1 VSGGS
6 SSTLG
11 RSPGPTYTEVLAT
24 DTHAVRDVLV
34 AERPGL
40 FGDDDVPVARYLSR
54 EFHELEKRHV
64 WGRTWQMACREEHLP
79 VVGDTYRYTICDL
92 DIDVVRVAV
101 GESDA
106 TPTIPRFEGRVAG
119 SGEAVAVD
127 TWGGFV
133 FVNPD
138 AGCESLRSFLGE
150 LVDHFEPWHLEQ
162 RYVEAHVVKRIRA
175 NWKVVQEAF
184 MESFHVGATHPQ
196 QLARLGDTNS
206 RYDCYTTFNR
216 ALHPSGIPSP
226 TLKWEP
232 TEQEMLDWMLDVR
245 ADEHPPVVLPE
256 GETVRSFVASV
267 SREGLRPTI
276 GDPAADALSDA
287 ELVDAMVYWVFPNL
301 HPWAAYQ
308 RIVYRFR
315 PDGDDHEASIMEVFL
330 ISPFTGERPP
340 PAVPVELDF
349 DDSFHGA
356 TQLGIT
362 ARILEQDAYN
372 LPRVQRGL
380 HNVRS
385 GSLRMALYQE
395 SRIRHF
401 HALLTESIGTV
412 GIRF

>member
-1 VSGGS
+1 MMA
-6 SSTLG
+6 
-11 RSPGPTYTEVLAT
+11 RSPGPSYTEVLAT
-24 DTHAVRDVLV
+24 DTHPVRDLLV
-34 AERPGL
+34 EERTVD
-40 FGDDDVPVARYLSR
+40 FGEADIPVSRYLSR
-54 EFHELEKRHV
+54 EFHELEKRYV
-64 WGRTWQMACREEHLP
+64 WSRTWQMACREEHLP
-79 VVGDTYRYTICDL
+79 EVGDAYRYTICDL
-92 DIDVVRVAV
+92 DIDLVRAAPDRV
-101 GESDA
+101 DA
-106 TPTIPRFEGRVAG
+106 SVTGTG
-119 SGEAVAVD
+119 SPVAVD

-138 AGCESLRSFLGE
+138 TGCEPMRGFLGE
-150 LVDHFEPWHLEQ
+150 LVDHFEPWHLER

-196 QLARLGDTNS
+196 QLVRLGDTNS
-206 RYDCYTTFNR
+206 RYDCYANFNR

-245 ADEHPPVVLPE
+245 IGEEPPVLLPD

-267 SREGLRPTI
+267 SRESLRSTI
-276 GDPAADALSDA
+276 GDAAADALSDA

-330 ISPFTGERPP
+330 ISPFVGERPP
-340 PAVPVELDF
+340 PATPVELGY
-349 DDSFHGA
+349 DDTFYGA
-356 TQLGIT
+356 AQLGIT

-380 HNVRS
+380 HNLRTGGVRMS
-385 GSLRMALYQE
+385 HYQE

-401 HALLTESIGTV
+401 HALLSDCIPNP
-412 GIRF
+412 

>member
-1 VSGGS
+1 MSGA
-6 SSTLG
+6 

-24 DTHAVRDVLV
+24 DTHPVSDLLV
-34 AERPGL
+34 AESPGEY
-40 FGDDDVPVARYLSR
+40 GIDDIPVSRYLSR
-54 EFHELEKRHV
+54 EFHELEKQHV
-64 WGRTWQMACREEHLP
+64 WLRTWQMACREEHLP
-79 VVGDTYRYTICDL
+79 GVSDTYRYTICDL
-92 DIDVVRVAV
+92 DIDLVRSAPDV
-101 GESDA
+101 
-106 TPTIPRFEGRVAG
+106 IEGRVARTG
-119 SGEAVAVD
+119 SEVAVG

-138 AGCESLRSFLGE
+138 TGCEPLLTFLGE
-150 LVDHFEPWHLEQ
+150 LVDHFEPWHLER

-175 NWKVVQEAF
+175 NWKVAQEAF

-206 RYDCYTTFNR
+206 RYDCYTTFSR

-232 TEQEMLDWMLDVR
+232 TQQEMLDWMLDVR
-245 ADEHPPVVLPE
+245 VDEDPPVVLPE

-267 SREGLRPTI
+267 SRDALRPAI
-276 GDPAADALSDA
+276 GAAAADALSDA
-287 ELVDAMVYWVFPNL
+287 ELVDAMVYWVFPNF

-330 ISPFTGERPP
+330 VSPFVGERSPP
-340 PAVPVELDF
+340 SPPVELGF
-349 DDSFHGA
+349 DDSFYGA
-356 TQLGIT
+356 AALGIT

-372 LPRVQRGL
+372 LPRVQQGL
-380 HNVRS
+380 RNLRS
-385 GSLRMALYQE
+385 GGLRMAAYQE

-401 HALLTESIGTV
+401 HALLTDSIFG
-412 GIRF
+412 

>member
-1 VSGGS
+1 M
-6 SSTLG
+6 TA

-24 DTHAVRDVLV
+24 DTHPVRDVIV
-34 AERPGL
+34 AEQPGWY
-40 FGDDDVPVARYLSR
+40 GDADIPVERYLSR

-64 WGRTWQMACREEHLP
+64 WARCWQMACREEHLP
-79 VVGDTYRYTICDL
+79 AVGDTYRYTICDV
-92 DIDVVRVAV
+92 DIDLVRVGADRIEGSV
-101 GESDA
+101 AA
-106 TPTIPRFEGRVAG
+106 TGA
-119 SGEAVAVD
+119 AVAVD

-138 AGCESLRSFLGE
+138 TGCDPLRSFLGE
-150 LVDHFEPWHLEQ
+150 LVDHFEPWHLER
-162 RYVEAHVVKRIRA
+162 RYVEAHIVKRIRA

-245 ADEHPPVVLPE
+245 VDEDPPVVLPE

-276 GDPAADALSDA
+276 GDAAADALSDA

-340 PAVPVELDF
+340 PAEPVELGY
-349 DDSFHGA
+349 DDSFYGA

-385 GSLRMALYQE
+385 GSLCMSLYQE

-401 HALLTESIGTV
+401 HALLTEQIPT
-412 GIRF
+412 

>member
-1 VSGGS
+1 MSAA
-6 SSTLG
+6 
-11 RSPGPTYTEVLAT
+11 RSPGPSYTEVLAT
-24 DTHAVRDVLV
+24 DTHPVSDVLV
-34 AERPGL
+34 AETPGEY
-40 FGDDDVPVARYLSR
+40 GVDDIPVSRYLSR
-54 EFHELEKRHV
+54 EFHELEKQYV
-64 WGRTWQMACREEHLP
+64 WLRTWQMACREEHLP
-79 VVGDTYRYTICDL
+79 TVGDQYRYTICDV
-92 DIDVVRVAV
+92 DIDLVRSAPDV
-101 GESDA
+101 
-106 TPTIPRFEGRVAG
+106 IEGRVAG
-119 SGEAVAVD
+119 TGADVAVG

-138 AGCESLRSFLGE
+138 TGCEALLAFLGE
-150 LVDHFEPWHLEQ
+150 LVEHFEPWHLER
-162 RYVEAHVVKRIRA
+162 RYVETHVVKRIRA

-232 TEQEMLDWMLDVR
+232 TQQEMLDWMLDVR
-245 ADEHPPVVLPE
+245 VDEDPPVVLPE

-276 GDPAADALSDA
+276 GDDAADALSDA
-287 ELVDAMVYWVFPNL
+287 ELVDAMVYWVFPNF

-330 ISPFTGERPP
+330 ISPFVGERPP
-340 PAVPVELDF
+340 PATPVELGF
-349 DDSFHGA
+349 DDSFYGA

-380 HNVRS
+380 RNLRS
-385 GSLRMALYQE
+385 GGLRMAQYQE

-401 HALLTESIGTV
+401 HALLTDAISP
-412 GIRF
+412 

>member
-1 VSGGS
+1 MSDTVAPP
-6 SSTLG
+6 LA

-24 DTHAVRDVLV
+24 DTHPVRDVLA
-34 AERPGL
+34 AERAGWY
-40 FGDDDVPVARYLSR
+40 GVDDIPVSRYLSR
-54 EFHELEKRHV
+54 EFHELEKQYV
-64 WGRTWQMACREEHLP
+64 WARTWQMACRDEHLP
-79 VVGDTYRYTICDL
+79 AAGDTYRYTICDL
-92 DIDVVRVAV
+92 DIDLVRGAA
-101 GESDA
+101 GGIDA
-106 TPTIPRFEGRVAG
+106 TVAATG
-119 SGEAVAVD
+119 APVAVD

-138 AGCESLRSFLGE
+138 TGCEPLAEFLGE
-150 LVDHFEPWHLEQ
+150 LDDHFAPWHLAD

-206 RYDCYTTFNR
+206 RYDCYATFNR

-226 TLKWEP
+226 TIKWEP
-232 TEQEMLDWMLDVR
+232 TQQEMLDWMLDIRV
-245 ADEHPPVVLPE
+245 DEDPPVVLPE

-267 SREGLRPTI
+267 SREGLRPMI
-276 GDPAADALSDA
+276 GSEAADALSDA
-287 ELVDAMVYWVFPNL
+287 ELVDAMVYWVFPNF

-330 ISPFTGERPP
+330 VSPFAGERPP
-340 PAVPVELDF
+340 PAEPVELGF
-349 DDSFHGA
+349 DDSFYGA
-356 TQLGIT
+356 TALGIT

-372 LPRVQRGL
+372 LPRVQTGL
-380 HNVRS
+380 HNLVS
-385 GSLRMALYQE
+385 GGLRMARYQE

-401 HALLTESIGTV
+401 HHLLTACIPPTS
-412 GIRF
+412 